1 MILAV
6 CPLSRLDE
14 QLAAHRPSH
23 VVTLLS
29 PAATPPAVEG
39 VERLHLAFHDIA
51 EPRPDLIAPSADAIA
66 TLLAFAEGWSGER
79 PLLLHCYAGVSR
91 STSTAYILAC
101 ARRPDRDEAE
111 LAQVLRGLSPSATP
125 NRLMVALADG
135 ALGRDGRMSAA
146 IEAIGR
152 GADSFEGE
160 AFAWD
165 LTESLISR

>member
-14 QLAAHRPSH
+14 HLAAHRPSH
-23 VVTLLS
+23 LVSLLS
-29 PAATPPAVEG
+29 PTAEPSPVEG

-51 EPRPDLIAPSADAIA
+51 EPRAGLIAPSADTIA
-66 TLLAFAEGWSGER
+66 ALLAFAEGWTGER

-91 STSTAYILAC
+91 STAAAFILAC

-111 LAQVLRGLSPSATP
+111 LAQDLRRLSPSATP
-125 NRLMVALADG
+125 NRLMVALAD
-135 ALGRDGRMSAA
+135 AAQGREGRMSAA

-152 GADSFEGE
+152 GADCFEGE
-160 AFAWD
+160 AFAWNLAND
-165 LTESLISR
+165 LVSR